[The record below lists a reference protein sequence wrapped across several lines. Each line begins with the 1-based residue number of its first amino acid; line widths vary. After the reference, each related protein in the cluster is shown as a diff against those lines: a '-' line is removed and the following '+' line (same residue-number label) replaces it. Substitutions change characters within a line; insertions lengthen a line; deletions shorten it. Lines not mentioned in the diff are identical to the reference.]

1 VFGQFLPLPMG
12 GDETAYACVP
22 VMKLHGP
29 QSPLQS
35 ASVIGAP
42 RNAVVVEG
50 VKMDDGVAPVL
61 ITYIKE
67 KNTTFRMDN
76 LISDI
81 QARKT
86 GDKFFDFCMDDAI
99 FHLTKV
105 KEILECAEENP
116 EGWFNG
122 QREVAQ
128 LFVKFVHFS
137 ALCNLSSSSESFP

>member
-1 VFGQFLPLPMG
+1 
-12 GDETAYACVP
+12 
-22 VMKLHGP
+22 MKLHGP

-99 FHLTKV
+99 FHLTKA
-105 KEILECAEENP
+105 KEVLECAEENP
-116 EGWFNG
+116 EEWFNG
-122 QREVAQ
+122 QREATH
-128 LFVKFVHFS
+128 LFIRFVQF
-137 ALCNLSSSSESFP
+137 LTFYNLSSSSESFP